1 MADAVSNI
9 DQIKENLSG
18 MSLGERSS
26 DYHDIRNN
34 FRDFIKM
41 TCEGIHDGS
50 TIDRKALDETLNYA
64 IEVRAAYYE
73 WGARDANDISVTSG
87 GSGDTHNHYRELAE
101 KSMNRDLQ
109 QALNE
114 YAAEN
119 GLTVSYDEKTGINS
133 LNMDNIG
140 DFFER
145 GNVDGFENCNPVPEE
160 AEDIPGGEPDYNN
173 GDTLDEEAEDRKEGR
188 SLKDMFKSVTESPA
202 VKSAFE
208 QLKKFGNWVKDLGN
222 KALDKIN
229 DWTKKITEERAA
241 QADSIAP
248 DSSGGSNERQAGD

>member
-1 MADAVSNI
+1 MTNTASI
-9 DQIKENLSG
+9 DQVKESLKG
-18 MSLGERSS
+18 MSLDERS
-26 DYHDIRNN
+26 DAYHDIRNN
-34 FRDFIKM
+34 FRDFIKT
-41 TCEGIHDGS
+41 TCEGISDGK
-50 TIDRKALDETLNYA
+50 TIDREALDETLNYC

-101 KSMNRDLQ
+101 KSMNRDLT

-140 DFFER
+140 DFFEN
-145 GNVDGFENCNPVPEE
+145 GKVDGFENCNPTPEE
-160 AEDIPGGEPDYNN
+160 AEDIPGGEPDYNS
-173 GDTLDEEAEDRKEGR
+173 GDSLEEEAEDGKEGK
-188 SLKDMFKSVTESPA
+188 SLKDMFKSITDSPA

-208 QLKKFGNWVKDLGN
+208 QIKKLGSWVKDLGN

-229 DWTKKITEERAA
+229 DWTKKIIDERAA

-248 DSSGGSNERQAGD
+248 DSSGGSNEPQAGE